1 MEHAEADRTRL
12 LDAAA
17 EVLLAAVAS
26 DRTGPLAYFREIL
39 AAGRYLYDAQRR
51 YADNRLVQE
60 LFAREESRE
69 VGAEGAGE
77 LTRERLMQ
85 RLAEVGELL
94 GDDDEAEGF
103 KRFLF
108 ALAEHV
114 TKASGGLF
122 APRVNED
129 EQAFLAEL
137 RGLLRM
143 REAA

>member
-69 VGAEGAGE
+69 VSAEGAGE

-108 ALAEHV
+108 ELAEHV

-129 EQAFLAEL
+129 ERAFLAEL